1 MSDGLVSTPT
11 SGPISLLD
19 VGLAT
24 VSMLDWDWDY
34 STNQYIPEEISL
46 NDADVRNAWRA
57 ISNTPNTQVALADW
71 YGYIAPDI

>member
-1 MSDGLVSTPT
+1 MSFALVSTPT

-24 VSMLDWDWDY
+24 VSLFSWYWDDN
-34 STNQYIPEEISL
+34 TNQFIPEEISL
-46 NDADVRNAWRA
+46 NDAEVRDDNGT

>member
-46 NDADVRNAWRA
+46 NDAYVRSQNGA